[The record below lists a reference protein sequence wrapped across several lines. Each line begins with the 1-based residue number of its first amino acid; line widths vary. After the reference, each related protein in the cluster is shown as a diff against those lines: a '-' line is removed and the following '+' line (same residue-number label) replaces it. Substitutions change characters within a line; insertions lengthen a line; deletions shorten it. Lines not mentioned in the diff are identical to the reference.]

1 MPFLPA
7 GVGAAVAGGVA
18 SAGVGL
24 VGSALAGGKAGAG
37 AAQSQQILSQ
47 QRNDLLPY
55 TQAGYPTLQAQQDLL
70 GLNGPDAAATA
81 MGNFQ
86 TSPGYQFQL
95 QQGLRAVDAGAAAKG
110 MLRSGATL
118 KQEQTYG
125 SGLADQD
132 FTNYYN
138 RLMGISTL
146 GETAAAGGAST
157 ANTAGV
163 LGQNAGNTQA
173 SIYSNLASGLGNQVN
188 TLFSNPAI
196 KGLFGSSDP
205 TAGLNNA
212 NPTVSYGGT
221 TYGTGG
227 QSFPSFNPSV

>member
-24 VGSALAGGKAGAG
+24 IGSALAGGKAGQG

-86 TSPGYQFQL
+86 QSPGYQWQL
-95 QQGLRAVDAGAAAKG
+95 GQGLRSIDAGNAAKG
-110 MLRSGATL
+110 ILRSGATE
-118 KQEQTYG
+118 KAEMTYG
-125 SGLADQD
+125 EGLANQD
-132 FTNYYN
+132 FSNYYN

-146 GETAAAGGAST
+146 GETAAAGGA
-157 ANTAGV
+157 ATAGTAAQ
-163 LGQNAGNTQA
+163 LAQGAGNTQG
-173 SIYSNLASGLGNQVN
+173 SIYSNFASGLGNQVN

-196 KGLFGSSDP
+196 KGLFGPSPGGPIVGDP
-205 TAGLNNA
+205 STPNAAGFSLTQA
-212 NPTVSYGGT
+212 GIY
-221 TYGTGG
+221 
-227 QSFPSFNPSV
+227 